1 LKVVIYDEHGGFG
14 IIVDGVDFS
23 FSDDEPREKLVE
35 VFQMI
40 GTKEYDDLIEIEYE
54 LVY

>member
-1 LKVVIYDEHGGFG
+1 MKVEIHDEHGGFA
-14 IIVDGVDFS
+14 IIVDDQTFS
-23 FSDDEPREKLVE
+23 FSDEDTREKLVE

-40 GTKEYDDLIEIEYE
+40 ATKEYDDLLDVEYE